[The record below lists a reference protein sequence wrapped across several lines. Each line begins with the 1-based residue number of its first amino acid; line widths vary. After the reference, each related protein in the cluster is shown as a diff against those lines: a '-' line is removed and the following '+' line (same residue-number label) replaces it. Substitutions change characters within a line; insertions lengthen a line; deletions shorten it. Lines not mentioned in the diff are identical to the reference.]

1 MDDPGDWSPLHPFQ
15 LPRSHFPLQ
24 KCLSF
29 PPGSVYATGMRIQF
43 SKMHGLGNDFVVIDA
58 IHQPVDLSP
67 DQVRLLAHRRFGV
80 GCDQVLLVERPSDPA
95 AADFRYRIFNADGNE
110 VEQCGNGA
118 RCFAVF
124 VRERGLT
131 AKDHIPVET
140 AAGIIHLQVQP
151 DGQVTVDMGPPRL
164 KPWQIPFEA
173 ARLGLPVKQVVGE
186 ALREWLQHRQRLSE
200 ADRQRRR
207 EALASADRLRQ
218 GQSLGV
224 GSIEEDLETVRAE
237 RSGYGEDV
245 RQ

>member
-1 MDDPGDWSPLHPFQ
+1 MKRATIVFDDD
-15 LPRSHFPLQ
+15 
-24 KCLSF
+24 
-29 PPGSVYATGMRIQF
+29 
-43 SKMHGLGNDFVVIDA
+43 
-58 IHQPVDLSP
+58 
-67 DQVRLLAHRRFGV
+67 RL
-80 GCDQVLLVERPSDPA
+80 
-95 AADFRYRIFNADGNE
+95 YRDIK
-110 VEQCGNGA
+110 V
-118 RCFAVF
+118 
-124 VRERGLT
+124 
-131 AKDHIPVET
+131 
-140 AAGIIHLQVQP
+140 
-151 DGQVTVDMGPPRL
+151 
-164 KPWQIPFEA
+164 EA